1 MVVVIVDSIEEFDKH
16 LKEFLLAI
24 GEALNCIAKLVGRR
38 LVVNAGATT
47 SKRQAG
53 SPE

>member
-16 LKEFLLAI
+16 LSEFLLAI
-24 GEALNCIAKLVGRR
+24 GEALNCIAKLVGHRP
-38 LVVNAGATT
+38 VVNPGVTT
-47 SKRQAG
+47 SKRQAD